1 MTRGEAI
8 VVGAGIGG
16 LTAAAALV
24 RDGWSVRVYERR
36 DSLEDITFGAGLGIF
51 TNGVR
56 ALGQIGLAEQVM
68 QGGTSRER
76 FDQRSWGGDLIASW
90 PIGEMAS
97 KIGTP
102 SIDLTRSALIRILGQ
117 AVEADAL
124 HVGVACTGFEQDD
137 DGVTVHLSDGASERC
152 QLLIG
157 CDGINST
164 VRTQLLGPVKPAY
177 QGYTAWR
184 GLVNFQH
191 EAAPQHMFQQF
202 WGRGRRI
209 AFYHVDNDGLV
220 FWIAIANAPEGERD
234 PEGASKARVAGLFGN
249 CAEPVPAMIGATEDA
264 EIQRLDVYDLDP
276 ISSWARGRV
285 TVMGDAAHAMTFN
298 TGQGACQAILDG
310 VALAKHLREAQD
322 IPLALRDFEGS
333 RRKPAYSQVR
343 LSRAIGKLGRW
354 DSPVACAAREKLIWK
369 AILGPLG
376 KKGQRAT
383 MAQEV

>member
-16 LTAAAALV
+16 LTAGAALI

-36 DSLEDITFGAGLGIF
+36 DSLEDIAFGAGLGIY
-51 TNGVR
+51 TNGIR
-56 ALGQIGLAEQVM
+56 ALGQIGLADQVVRS
-68 QGGTSRER
+68 GTSREH
-76 FDQRSWGGDLIASW
+76 FDQRSWSGKRIASW
-90 PIGEMAS
+90 PVGEIASRIGA
-97 KIGTP
+97 P
-102 SIDLTRSALIRILGQ
+102 SIDLTRSALVRILGQ
-117 AVEADAL
+117 AVGADPL
-124 HVGVACTGFEQDD
+124 RLGVACTGFEQDGE
-137 DGVTVHLSDGASERC
+137 GVTVHFSDGATERC

-164 VRTQLLGPVKPAY
+164 VRTQLLGPIKPSY

-191 EAAPQHMFQQF
+191 EAAPLHMFQQF

-209 AFYHVDNDGLV
+209 AFYHVNEEGLL

-234 PEGASKARVAGLFGN
+234 PEGGGKARVTGLFES
-249 CAEPVPAMIGATEDA
+249 CAEPIPAMIAANEEA

-276 ISSWARGRV
+276 IGSWAQGRV

-310 VALAKHLREAQD
+310 VALAKQLREADD
-322 IPLALRDFEGS
+322 IPSALHGFESS
-333 RRKPAYSQVR
+333 RRKARTLGAPRR
-343 LSRAIGKLGRW
+343 LRGA
-354 DSPVACAAREKLIWK
+354 
-369 AILGPLG
+369 
-376 KKGQRAT
+376 
-383 MAQEV
+383 